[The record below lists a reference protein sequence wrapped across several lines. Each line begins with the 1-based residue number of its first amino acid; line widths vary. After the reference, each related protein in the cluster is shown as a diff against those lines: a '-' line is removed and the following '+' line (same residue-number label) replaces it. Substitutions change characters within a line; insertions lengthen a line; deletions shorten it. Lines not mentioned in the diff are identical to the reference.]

1 MTRRNV
7 SLAKFFNTGIT
18 NTSLSESVVTEIID
32 SDYLGGRVTAG
43 VTQYDSIGVVPSIG
57 TVGTYAYINSIDT
70 LIVGTGEGWLEMIS
84 ANVNP
89 TIFTSLNASYTL
101 GLQDSERFSISAIDS
116 DGFDLIYSYSLD
128 PLVDSG
134 ILYVT
139 QDSSQFTV
147 ISGDSTGSTDI
158 TFTASDGVNTAS
170 ISTTLEVVDAVVTE
184 VTGTYTETTVGGD
197 TVYKF
202 TGNGTITLGS
212 STSAWVLVVGGGGGG
227 GGSYYSGGGG
237 AGAFNELTNTT
248 LPAGTLNITVG
259 TGQQGGST
267 NDVAGSGTGGTSS
280 IVGGGYTLYAAGGA
294 RAGGYNGDGA
304 DGVLGQA
311 GDNASGSSGGGGG
324 GSSRPGGSGAGD
336 GNDGGTGSSP
346 NGGGGGGAGG
356 AGTTPNSSNYS
367 ANTSNGGVGQSSTIT
382 GSSQFYAA
390 GGGGFYF
397 SGQSGV
403 YGTRASGIGGKSSG
417 GHTSAI
423 DLTELTAIA
432 NTGSGG
438 GGADRRQ
445 SGYVR
450 AGDGAD
456 GVVIIRILG

>member
-7 SLAKFFNTGIT
+7 SLAKFLNTGIT
-18 NTSLSESVVTEIID
+18 NTSLSENTVTEVID
-32 SDYLGGRVTAG
+32 SDYLSDRIVSG

-57 TVGTYAYINSIDT
+57 TVGNYAYINNTDT
-70 LIVGTGEGWLEMIS
+70 LIVGTGEGWLETIS

-89 TIFTSLNASYTL
+89 TIFTSLNALYTL
-101 GLQDSERFSISAIDS
+101 GLQDSQRFSISAIDS
-116 DGFDLIYSYSLD
+116 DGFDLTYSYSLD

-170 ISTTLEVVDAVVTE
+170 ISTTLEVTAQVVTG
-184 VTGTYTETTVGGD
+184 VTGTYTQTTVGND

-202 TGNGTITLGS
+202 TGNGTISLGS

-237 AGAFNELTNTT
+237 AGAYNELTNTT

-259 TGQQGGST
+259 AGQQGGAI

-294 RAGGYNGDGA
+294 RAGGWSGDGA

-324 GSSRPGGSGAGD
+324 GSARPGGSGAGD

-346 NGGGGGGAGG
+346 NGGGGGGAGA
-356 AGTTPNSSNYS
+356 AGVTPDSSYW
-367 ANTSNGGVGQSSTIT
+367 NTNISNGGAGRSSTIT

-397 SGQSGV
+397 SGPSG

-417 GHTSAI
+417 GYTSAI
-423 DLTELTAIA
+423 DLTELTGIA

-456 GVVIIRILG
+456 GVVIIRILGD

>member
-7 SLAKFFNTGIT
+7 SLAKFLNTGIT
-18 NTSLSESVVTEIID
+18 NTSLSENTVTEVVD
-32 SDYLGGRVTAG
+32 SDYIVNLTGGG
-43 VTQYDSIGVVPSIG
+43 VTQYDSIGVVPSVG
-57 TVGTYAYINSIDT
+57 TVGTYAYINNTDT
-70 LIVGTGEGWLEMIS
+70 LIVGTGEGWLETIS
-84 ANVNP
+84 TNVNP
-89 TIFTSLNASYTL
+89 TIFTSLDASYDML
-101 GLQDSERFSISAIDS
+101 YQDSLNFSISAIDS
-116 DGFDLIYSYSLD
+116 DGIPLTYSYSLD
-128 PLVDSG
+128 PLVDSSV
-134 ILYVT
+134 LYVT

-147 ISGDSTGSTDI
+147 ISGDSDGSTDI

-170 ISTTLEVVDAVVTE
+170 VSTTLNVSASSISA
-184 VTGTYTETTVGGD
+184 TGSYTETTVGSD

-202 TGNGTITLGS
+202 TGNGTLTLGS

-237 AGAFNELTNTT
+237 AGAYNEITNTT
-248 LPAGTLNITVG
+248 LPAATLNITVG
-259 TGQQGGST
+259 TGQQGGVLG
-267 NDVAGSGTGGTSS
+267 DVAGSGRGGTSS

-294 RAGGYNGDGA
+294 RAGGWTGAGEDGA
-304 DGVLGQA
+304 LGS
-311 GDNASGSSGGGGG
+311 GSDNASGSSGGGGG
-324 GSSRPGGSGAGD
+324 GANAAGGSGAGD
-336 GNDGGTGSSP
+336 GNNGGTGTSP

-356 AGTTPNSSNYS
+356 AGTTPTSSNYT

-397 SGQSGV
+397 SGQSY

-417 GHTSAI
+417 GYNSLTV
-423 DLTELTAIA
+423 DLTELSGVA

-445 SGYVR
+445 PGYSR
-450 AGDGAD
+450 AGDGGS
-456 GVVIIRILG
+456 GVIIIRILG